1 MKKSHGQM
9 SESFLLGALLAFSG
23 GFLDLYTYVCRGEVF
38 ANAQTGNMI
47 FLSLYLAQRE
57 WKHAIRHIFPIIAFA
72 LAVILVERVR
82 SHYQEKENQDINIHW
97 RQVIILIELIML
109 IADAFIPQKYNI
121 LVNINVSFVCSM
133 QFEAFRKIQGC
144 SLTTTMCTGNLRS
157 GTEYFF
163 IWRKKRDKSAKGKG
177 FLCFIIILFFLFG
190 AVASYFLTNRFL
202 EKAVL
207 IPCVILLLV
216 FLMMFIKEEEKQ
228 KELDEFIK

>member
-23 GFLDLYTYVCRGEVF
+23 GFLDLYTYVCRGKVF

-57 WKHAIRHIFPIIAFA
+57 WKHAIRYIFPIIAFA

-133 QFEAFRKIQGC
+133 QFEAFRKI
-144 SLTTTMCTGNLRS
+144 
-157 GTEYFF
+157 
-163 IWRKKRDKSAKGKG
+163 
-177 FLCFIIILFFLFG
+177 
-190 AVASYFLTNRFL
+190 
-202 EKAVL
+202 
-207 IPCVILLLV
+207 
-216 FLMMFIKEEEKQ
+216 
-228 KELDEFIK
+228 